1 MVHVCSKCEK
11 FKVCTYTFFGMIDIV
26 VHICVLGGFCFYI
39 AKNTKCANCAKCA
52 KCAKCAECA
61 ECAKCAKPTVGC
73 VSCADRGGCCV
84 MPLITQDPR
93 VSKFN
98 NS

>member
-1 MVHVCSKCEK
+1 MVHACSKCEQ

-39 AKNTKCANCAKCA
+39 AKCTKCVKCA
-52 KCAKCAECA
+52 KCG
-61 ECAKCAKPTVGC
+61 KCAKPTEGC

>member
-1 MVHVCSKCEK
+1 MVHACSKCAK

-26 VHICVLGGFCFYI
+26 VYICVLEGFCFYI
-39 AKNTKCANCAKCA
+39 AKCAK
-52 KCAKCAECA
+52 
-61 ECAKCAKPTVGC
+61 CAKCAKPTVGC